1 MPLLQALLR
10 PGGYGFSG
18 SYRLLGVDAAYAHIN
33 RLNPSSGFPSHT
45 GQLALNGQLCLVVLG
60 AKNLPVR
67 SDGTLNS
74 FVKG

>member
-1 MPLLQALLR
+1 MALQGATHGFLLILHTHT
-10 PGGYGFSG
+10 
-18 SYRLLGVDAAYAHIN
+18 HIN
-33 RLNPSSGFPSHT
+33 RLNTSSDFASRT